1 MKKEPMKS
9 TAHNAGEYLASVFTV
24 AALVFLFVM
33 AGCTTSKPATEP
45 VTTPPVTATT
55 IQTTVTTMTVVPTPA
70 EVLPDQTAD
79 KKFADAA
86 DACYNK
92 TPVITNLTTHL
103 AFATCMK
110 DTPLPSGNCALNYR
124 YYVLKHTNEDATS
137 AGFARETE
145 HARLARDAFLRGE
158 GYDGV
163 RLEYTPCGNAT
174 LIRTSFYK

>member
-1 MKKEPMKS
+1 MKKEPMNS
-9 TAHNAGEYLASVFTV
+9 MAHNAGKCLTSVLAI
-24 AALVFLFVM
+24 AALVFLFLM
-33 AGCTTSKPATEP
+33 AGCTTSKPAATP
-45 VTTPPVTATT
+45 VPTIPPTTVQTT
-55 IQTTVTTMTVVPTPA
+55 IVITTVVPTPT

-79 KKFADAA
+79 KKFTDAA